1 MRIVN
6 KNISGDLIYYSK
18 VVDQLL
24 QLSLQQK
31 ITVCCNSSVW
41 NIPIFLFTTYLPL
54 LLALNAGLFCVEL
67 LKVFIQRTEHK
78 IAS

>member
-24 QLSLQQK
+24 QLSFQQK
-31 ITVCCNSSVW
+31 ITVCCNSSNG

-54 LLALNAGLFCVEL
+54 LLASNARLSCVEL
-67 LKVFIQRTEHK
+67 LKVFI
-78 IAS
+78 